1 MIAEVAAADLSAEDA
16 ALLAEAREAQARAYA
31 PYSGFH
37 VGAALRDADGVTWAG
52 CNVENAAYPATICA
66 ERTAVVSA
74 VAAGQRTFS
83 AIAVVGSGD
92 GPTTPCGTCRQ
103 VLFEFAPDLRVIA
116 AGESGGVAV
125 ATLADLLPGGFGP
138 VRLHGAQ

>member
-1 MIAEVAAADLSAEDA
+1 MTVEDGTAAPATDEE
-16 ALLAEAREAQARAYA
+16 LLTLAREVQQRAYA
-31 PYSGFH
+31 PYSGFR
-37 VGAALRDADGVTWAG
+37 VGAALRTADGTVVEG

-74 VAAGQRTFS
+74 VAAGHREFE

-103 VLFEFAPDLRVIA
+103 VLFEFAPGMRVIA
-116 AGESGGVAV
+116 AGETGAV
-125 ATLADLLPGGFGP
+125 ATHTLADLLPEGFGP
-138 VRLHGAQ
+138 VRLTDAG